1 MFPLNIGYYNASPKA
16 SSVFILLTDSERS
29 FFYNKKKKHWLFR
42 VWKLT
47 YMPLSTRIPHIKDQY
62 IPGSVYW
69 SALFQPS
76 GALQKYKSDGDGWV
90 YPQNKNCSS
99 KDRSDSH
106 IWI

>member
-29 FFYNKKKKHWLFR
+29 FFYNKKKHWLFR

-90 YPQNKNCSS
+90 YPQNKNCSP
-99 KDRSDSH
+99 KYGSDSH